1 MFSASPLSPR
11 FSASR
16 FFTACLVV
24 LCALSLGV
32 AGCSSAPKKKKRT
45 VLMTEYDDARVGEE
59 ASVSVAQQMGVLA
72 DPAINAYV
80 TEIGLKLLRGLPRR
94 SFQYHFAVVDQEE
107 PNAFALPGGYIF
119 ISRGLLVL
127 ANSEDEL
134 ACVIGHEITHVHHR
148 HAAAQQGLA
157 KRGITM
163 PWIKAGKMAAYG
175 RDMERDADKGGQ
187 ILCAAAGYDPMGMST
202 FLANLG
208 QTERFRLGF
217 SRNPGWLDSHPG
229 STERAAVNAIRASEI
244 RWKRDPLLGDTQ
256 VSLYNKIEGLPY
268 GQRPEAGVFQGD
280 IFMHPDLD
288 FYIRFPNGWYTQNTN
303 SVVGAQ
309 EPRGRAIVFLTAE
322 SAAGEPQKI
331 AEAWAAKTQE
341 TQSIDIKDSR
351 HVKVG
356 HLDAW
361 RMRVNARSGGGLLT
375 SLVTFFPYSQA
386 TWRVTAMSRAG
397 DADNYLGRT
406 LVTARS
412 FRPLTE
418 EERASIVEQTLHIV
432 QALPEESVERLGQRT
447 GNGWDVRATALYN
460 GVFVDHRFGRGDL
473 VKTLRTKPYASKQ
486 AENQQPGGTTANE
499 GAARP

>member
-1 MFSASPLSPR
+1 MPPPRLFASSL
-11 FSASR
+11 AI
-16 FFTACLVV
+16 
-24 LCALSLGV
+24 LCALALGLG
-32 AGCSSAPKKKKRT
+32 GCSSAPKKKTRT
-45 VLMTEYDDARVGEE
+45 VLMTEYDDARVGQE
-59 ASVSVAQQMGVLA
+59 ASVDVAKQMGVLD
-72 DPAINAYV
+72 DPALNAYV

-119 ISRGLLVL
+119 ISRGLLAL

-134 ACVIGHEITHVHHR
+134 ACVIGHEIIHVSHR
-148 HAAAQQGLA
+148 HSAAQQALS
-157 KRGITM
+157 KRGIAM

-217 SRNPGWLDSHPG
+217 SRNPGWFDSHPG
-229 STERAAVNAIRASEI
+229 STERAAINAVRASEI

-256 VSLYNKIEGLPY
+256 ASLFAKIEGLPV

-280 IFMHPDLD
+280 IFLHPDMD
-288 FYIRFPNGWYTQNTN
+288 FYIRFPRGWYTQNTN
-303 SVVGAQ
+303 AAVGAQ
-309 EPRGRAIVFLTAE
+309 EPRGRAVVFLTAE
-322 SAAGEPQKI
+322 AAVGEPRKI

-341 TQSIDIKDSR
+341 TQSIDVKDSR

-361 RMRVNARSGGGLLT
+361 RMRVNAGGGAGLLT
-375 SLVTFFPYSQA
+375 SLITFFPYSSA
-386 TWRVTAMSRAG
+386 TWRVTAMSRAR

-418 EERASIVEQTLHIV
+418 EERESIVSQKLHIV
-432 QALPEESVERLGQRT
+432 KAGRNESVERLNERT
-447 GNGWDVRATALYN
+447 RNAWDVHATALYN
-460 GVFVDHRFGRGDL
+460 GVFIDHRFGRGDL
-473 VKTLRTKPYASKQ
+473 VKTLRVEPYAP
-486 AENQQPGGTTANE
+486 ERELPVTPVVRE
-499 GAARP
+499 EARP